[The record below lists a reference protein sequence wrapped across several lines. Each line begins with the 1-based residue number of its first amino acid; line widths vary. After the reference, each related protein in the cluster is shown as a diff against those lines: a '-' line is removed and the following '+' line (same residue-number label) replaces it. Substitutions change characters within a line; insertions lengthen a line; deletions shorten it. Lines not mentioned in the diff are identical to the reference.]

1 MFPNVR
7 LMIVAISASI
17 LAVVC
22 AMTLFMGMFAA
33 FSFTHESFSGLA
45 AAKPPLQIAFADQV
59 ATPVVDGRPAPFGV
73 RFRLNAPQI
82 PNRPLIV
89 SVPTSVDRTTPPE
102 APPAGPVSNPAANA
116 QADSPLGSASI
127 VAASHD
133 DTQSAQP
140 PLQEAPVTAG
150 PGQAATQADDKA
162 SEAKSDNTVSDDTT
176 AAIKAPAEP
185 AAPEPAAAP
194 STPHRVAPRI
204 RIVAREADNPASVA
218 TSPAP
223 TLAHKT
229 PKRRKLAAHLRQSHH
244 FRRPRIVRQPTA
256 VQSYGQASGYVQPNA
271 FGQPAVSSY
280 ATGAYGQQSGFMQP
294 GFGLTPTAIKPRP
307 VKWHRAAGSSSGNA
321 ASSSGNAASSSGKA
335 ASSSGKATSSSGAAT
350 SSSGTATSQ

>member
-45 AAKPPLQIAFADQV
+45 AAKPPLQIAFADEV

-73 RFRLNAPQI
+73 RFRLNAPQVS
-82 PNRPLIV
+82 NGPLIV
-89 SVPTSVDRTTPPE
+89 PVPATADRTTPPE
-102 APPAGPVSNPAANA
+102 APPPEPVSNPAANA
-116 QADSPLGSASI
+116 QADSPPDSASI
-127 VAASHD
+127 VAATHD

-140 PLQEAPVTAG
+140 PLQEGPVTAG
-150 PGQAATQADDKA
+150 PGHAATQADDKA
-162 SEAKSDNTVSDDTT
+162 SEAKSDNTVSADTT

-185 AAPEPAAAP
+185 SAPERTAAP
-194 STPHRVAPRI
+194 STPQRVAPQI
-204 RIVAREADNPASVA
+204 RIVSREADNPASVA

-223 TLAHKT
+223 TLAHQAL
-229 PKRRKLAAHLRQSHH
+229 KRRKLAAHLRQSHH

-256 VQSYGQASGYVQPNA
+256 FQSYGQATGFVQPSA
-271 FGQPAVSSY
+271 FGQPAMSSY
-280 ATGAYGQQSGFMQP
+280 ATGAYGQQSGFIQP

-307 VKWHRAAGSSSGNA
+307 AKWRRAAGSSSGHA
-321 ASSSGNAASSSGKA
+321 ASTSGKATSSSGKA
-335 ASSSGKATSSSGAAT
+335 ASSSGKATGSSGAA
-350 SSSGTATSQ
+350 ASQ